1 MGCNEVEELFGPYVL
16 DALDADE
23 RRRVDFHVEGCNECL
38 FKLQEEREV
47 IASLAFAV
55 PQRHVPAD
63 VKRRLMARIDAQTT
77 PGLVARLAGWT
88 ARVERVL
95 SSLLHGLVPHT
106 GKALTSLMVV
116 GVVFGGIW
124 FNDRLNDISA
134 ASAEMG
140 GEIESMAEREAE
152 VRTMVANQRYLSSV
166 SASPGVSVNLLRGTE
181 RTADAWGM
189 LTCCAVS
196 DSGLVALLG
205 VFNLP
210 PLPTGQVYQTW
221 LIRNGQ
227 RHPGSQFTVD
237 STGYGQTVI
246 VPQTVLPEFDPVNIY
261 MPFTE
266 FDAIGITVEPSGTS
280 VLQGDL

>member
-1 MGCNEVEELFGPYVL
+1 MECNEAAGLLGPYAL
-16 DALDADE
+16 NALDAEE
-23 RRRVDFHVEGCNECL
+23 RIQVESHVERCGDCL
-38 FKLQEEREV
+38 LKLQEEREV
-47 IASLAFAV
+47 MVSLAFAV
-55 PQRHVPAD
+55 PQRCVPSD
-63 VKRRLMARIDAQTT
+63 VKRRLMARID
-77 PGLVARLAGWT
+77 PGRARGLNARWVGW
-88 ARVERVL
+88 ASGMERVL
-95 SSLLHGLVPHT
+95 STLLRGLVPHT
-106 GKALTSLMVV
+106 GKAITAFIVV

-124 FNDRLNDISA
+124 FNNRLNDLSA
-134 ASAEMG
+134 TSAELG
-140 GEIESMAEREAE
+140 GEIESMAVREAE

-181 RTADAWGM
+181 RTTDAWGM

-237 STGYGQTVI
+237 STGYGQIVI
-246 VPQTVLPEFDPVNIY
+246 IPQTILPEFDPVNMY
-261 MPFTE
+261 LPFNE
-266 FDAIGITVEPSGTS
+266 FDAIGITVEPSGTA
-280 VLQGDL
+280 VMQGDL

>member
-1 MGCNEVEELFGPYVL
+1 MGCNEVEDLFGPYVL
-16 DALDADE
+16 DALNADE
-23 RRRVDFHVEGCNECL
+23 RRRVDSHVEGCDECL
-38 FKLQEEREV
+38 LKLQEEQEV
-47 IASLAFAV
+47 IVSLAFAV
-55 PQRHVPAD
+55 PQRRVPAD
-63 VKRRLMARIDAQTT
+63 VKRRLMARIDAQTA
-77 PGLVARLAGWT
+77 PGLAGRLTGWS
-88 ARVERVL
+88 ARVERAL
-95 SSLLHGLVPHT
+95 SGLLRGLAPHT
-106 GKALTSLMVV
+106 GKALISLAIV
-116 GVVFGGIW
+116 GVVFGGLW

-134 ASAEMG
+134 TSAEMG

-189 LTCCAVS
+189 LACCAVS

-210 PLPTGQVYQTW
+210 ALPPGQVYQTW
-221 LIRNGQ
+221 LIRHGQ
-227 RHPGSQFTVD
+227 RHPGSHFTVD
-237 STGYGQTVI
+237 ATGYGQTVI
-246 VPQTVLPEFDPVNIY
+246 VPQTILPEFDPVNVY

-266 FDAIGITVEPSGTS
+266 FDAIGITVEPSGTD